1 MRVTPL
7 NVKNEEEARKI
18 MSSMGVSPEGV
29 RILSPK
35 SLYAAFKIEGI
46 KSWEANIIKQQ
57 LLSLGS
63 DAALERKALVKNI
76 KTSILIFGNLS
87 QLKKLSEKL
96 KDQPFILKE
105 VSQSISDYLDSLD
118 QKEFIFEARGKVL
131 KIKKPIIC
139 GIMNVTEDSFFGD
152 GLMNKGQNSKLKVQ
166 KLALEKAEEMV
177 KAGAR
182 IIDVGGESTRPFS
195 SPVKVE
201 DEIKRI
207 RPVLKVLRKEFKKV
221 FLSVDTYKYL
231 VAKVAVSE
239 GADIINDITALRNSP
254 QMASLV
260 KRYKLGCILMHM
272 KGEPA
277 TMQVNPSYKDVTI
290 EIIDFFKE
298 RLKFCYKKGIKK
310 SQILIDPGIGFGK
323 RIEDNVKIINELYK
337 FKILG
342 LPIFLGLSRKSFI
355 GKILNAG
362 TKDCLVGTIAASMI
376 SLTNGANV
384 LRVHDVRETAQA
396 IKVASKITNN

>member
-1 MRVTPL
+1 MKITPL
-7 NVKNEEEARKI
+7 NLKNEEEARKI
-18 MSSMGVSPEGV
+18 MSSVGVSPEGL

-35 SLYAAFKIEGI
+35 SIHAAFKIEGI

-63 DAALERKALVKNI
+63 DAALERKALIKNI

-96 KDQPFILKE
+96 KGQPFTLRE
-105 VSQSISDYLDSLD
+105 VSQSISAYLNNLGK
-118 QKEFIFEARGKVL
+118 KELIFKARGKVL

-139 GIMNVTEDSFFGD
+139 GVINVTNDSFSGD
-152 GLMNKGQNSKLKVQ
+152 GLMSEVGSSKFKVQ
-166 KLALEKAEEMV
+166 RLALEKAEEML
-177 KAGAR
+177 KAGAK

-195 SPVKVE
+195 SPVKVK
-201 DEIKRI
+201 DEIKRVI
-207 RPVLKVLRKEFKKV
+207 PVLKVLRKEFKKV
-221 FLSVDTYKYL
+221 FLSIDTYKYS
-231 VAKVAVSE
+231 VAKAAVAE
-239 GADIINDITALRNSP
+239 GVDIINDITALRSSR
-254 QMASLV
+254 QMASLI

-277 TMQVNPSYKDVTI
+277 TMQISPSYKDVTA

-298 RLKFCYKKGIKK
+298 RLKFCDRRGINK

-323 RIEDNVKIINELYK
+323 GLEDNTKIINELYR
-337 FKILG
+337 FKVLG

-355 GKILNAG
+355 GKILNVG
-362 TKDCLVGTIAASMI
+362 TSERLAGTIAASII
-376 SLTNGANV
+376 SLTKGANI
-384 LRVHDVRETAQA
+384 LRVHDVGETAQA

>member
-7 NVKNEEEARKI
+7 NVKNEEQARKI
-18 MSSMGVSPEGV
+18 MSSVGVSPEGV

-35 SLYAAFKIEGI
+35 SLHAAFKIEGI

-63 DAALERKALVKNI
+63 DAALERKALIKNI

-96 KDQPFILKE
+96 KDQPFTLKE
-105 VSQSISDYLDSLD
+105 VSQSISAYLDSLG

-139 GIMNVTEDSFFGD
+139 GIINVTEDSFSGD

-166 KLALEKAEEMV
+166 KLALEKAEEMI

-195 SPVKVE
+195 NPIKAG
-201 DEIKRI
+201 DEIKNVV
-207 RPVLKVLRKEFKKV
+207 PVLKVLRKEFKKV
-221 FLSVDTYKYL
+221 FLSVDTYKHS
-231 VAKVAVSE
+231 VAKAAVSE
-239 GADIINDITALRNSP
+239 GVDIINDITALRNSP
-254 QMASLV
+254 QMGSLIR
-260 KRYKLGCILMHM
+260 KYKLGCILMHM
-272 KGEPA
+272 KGKPQ
-277 TMQVNPSYKDVTI
+277 TMQVSPSYKDVTA

-323 RIEDNVKIINELYK
+323 RIEDNFKIINELYK

-355 GKILNAG
+355 GKILNAD
-362 TKDCLVGTIAASMI
+362 TKDHLVGTIAASMI
-376 SLTNGANV
+376 SLTNGANI

>member
-1 MRVTPL
+1 MRITPL
-7 NVKNEEEARKI
+7 NVKNEEEARKV
-18 MSSMGVSPEGV
+18 MFSMGVSPEGV

-35 SLYAAFKIEGI
+35 SIHTAFKIEGI

-63 DAALERKALVKNI
+63 DAALSRKALIKNI
-76 KTSILIFGNLS
+76 KASVLIFGSLS

-96 KDQPFILKE
+96 KGQPFALKE
-105 VSQSISDYLDSLD
+105 VSQSISAYLNNSDK
-118 QKEFIFEARGKVL
+118 KELIFKARGKVL

-139 GIMNVTEDSFFGD
+139 GIINATDDSFSGD
-152 GLMNKGQNSKLKVQ
+152 GLLSKVSASKVES
-166 KLALEKAEEMV
+166 LALKKAEEIV
-177 KAGAR
+177 KAGAK

-195 SPVKVE
+195 KPLDAGS
-201 DEIKRI
+201 EIKRVT
-207 RPVLKVLRKEFKKV
+207 PVLKALRKNFKKTL
-221 FLSVDTYKYL
+221 LSIDTYKYS
-231 VAKVAVSE
+231 VAKAAVGE
-239 GADIINDITALRNSP
+239 GVDIINDITALRGSP
-254 QMASLV
+254 QIASLI
-260 KRYKLGCILMHM
+260 KRYKLGCVLMHM
-272 KGEPA
+272 KGKPK
-277 TMQVNPSYKDVTI
+277 TMQISPSYKDVTA

-298 RLKFCYKKGIKK
+298 RLKFCDRRGINK

-323 RIEDNVKIINELYK
+323 RLEDNTKIINELYK

-362 TKDCLVGTIAASMI
+362 TEERLAGTIAASII
-376 SLTNGANV
+376 SFTRGANI
-384 LRVHDVRETAQA
+384 LRVHDVGETAQA